1 VTEVPF
7 AKRLIFIGVMD
18 GQAYTDKMSW
28 QVLIDEMG
36 FNTIQLR
43 DNRYD
48 AVIHLVTA
56 ANGAEDHYSF
66 DNVARYEVISNLN
79 LLKLRL
85 PKWQLKSI
93 KNCKK
98 PGVDIQIGFKSTI
111 LVTSKLK

>member
-1 VTEVPF
+1 
-7 AKRLIFIGVMD
+7 MD

-56 ANGAEDHYSF
+56 ANGAEEHYSL
-66 DNVARYEVISNLN
+66 DNTARYEVLYSFFS
-79 LLKLRL
+79 R
-85 PKWQLKSI
+85 PHKWLMMST
-93 KNCKK
+93 KNYRR
-98 PGVDIQIGFKSTI
+98 PGVDIPSGFRLTT
-111 LVTSKLK
+111 LVTSRPK

>member
-1 VTEVPF
+1 
-7 AKRLIFIGVMD
+7 MD

-56 ANGAEDHYSF
+56 ANGAAEHYSL
-66 DNVARYEVISNLN
+66 DNAARYEVIY
-79 LLKLRL
+79 
-85 PKWQLKSI
+85 
-93 KNCKK
+93 
-98 PGVDIQIGFKSTI
+98 
-111 LVTSKLK
+111 